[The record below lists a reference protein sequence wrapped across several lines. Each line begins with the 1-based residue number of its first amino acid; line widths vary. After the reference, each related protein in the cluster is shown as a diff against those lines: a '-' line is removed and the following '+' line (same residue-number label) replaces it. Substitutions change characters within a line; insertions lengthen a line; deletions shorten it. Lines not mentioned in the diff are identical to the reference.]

1 MLTIRYKFPKNSKK
15 HFYFAS
21 IYDRIYMRV
30 HNFVQKENK
39 NKKYHSN
46 CGNLKD
52 ACTKDSNIL
61 RVAKGRD
68 IIIRYGK

>member
-1 MLTIRYKFPKNSKK
+1 MLTTCYKFPKNSKK

-39 NKKYHSN
+39 NKKIS
-46 CGNLKD
+46 
-52 ACTKDSNIL
+52 
-61 RVAKGRD
+61 
-68 IIIRYGK
+68 